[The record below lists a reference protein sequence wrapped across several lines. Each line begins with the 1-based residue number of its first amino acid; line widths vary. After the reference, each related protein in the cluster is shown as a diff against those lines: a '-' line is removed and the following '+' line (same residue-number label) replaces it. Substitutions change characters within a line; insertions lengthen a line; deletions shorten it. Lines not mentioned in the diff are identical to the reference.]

1 MFQDGCTLWELLA
14 AVRSTPVSDEL
25 PSPSV
30 LLQGRNLRGSL
41 PFLPKNLES
50 RVPASFVQLQ
60 LHARQGVAAFHA
72 TRRHDVLSSVLFVGR
87 TVRAHMGSRWL
98 PGVVEAVCKEPNSYS
113 ARLVDGRVFRRT
125 RWNINKRVSSQ
136 SFFRL
141 YFFCIRLPLKIFCDI
156 LKFNKADVEGMWRGF
171 LCLLSFQTICT

>member
-30 LLQGRNLRGSL
+30 LLQGRTLRGSL

-98 PGVVEAVCKEPNSYS
+98 PGVVEAVCKEPSSYS
-113 ARLVDGRVFRRT
+113 VRLVDGRFFCRT
-125 RWNINKRVSSQ
+125 RWAINNVQAPTESTANSTQVRSLRFPEVHTKVLSSAEAHKQ
-136 SFFRL
+136 TG
-141 YFFCIRLPLKIFCDI
+141 
-156 LKFNKADVEGMWRGF
+156 VE
-171 LCLLSFQTICT
+171 LATLAPP